1 LAYPTVVY
9 KANDCR
15 FVGGATNSLLIEAV
29 QSLSPEQSTISE
41 SPGLLSMSRG
51 TATEPRMQPLEVPLF
66 VHGQR
71 WPELPHLPKAEQLS
85 RPPQY
90 IADLLVNLYFDQL
103 HYTFPVLHK
112 SHFMARYK
120 YMNST
125 RAVEPPDRRFLSVFF
140 AICACASSLLPSDG
154 KYSRFPGL
162 DYYEKALLL
171 HFASH
176 GEASLE
182 GVQCLALLGMCS
194 AGWNTL
200 TQSWN
205 YAGRAVRA
213 AQDLGIH
220 LSSLVNHDVPLHLMT
235 TTDQSRHPARELT

>member
-1 LAYPTVVY
+1 M
-9 KANDCR
+9 
-15 FVGGATNSLLIEAV
+15 
-29 QSLSPEQSTISE
+29 LSV
-41 SPGLLSMSRG
+41 SRG
-51 TATEPRMQPLEVPLF
+51 TANESNNPPLEVPLF

-71 WPELPHLPKAEQLS
+71 WPELPHLPKADQLS

-103 HYTFPVLHK
+103 HYTLPVLHK
-112 SHFMARYK
+112 PHFLARYK
-120 YMNST
+120 CLNSSKSP
-125 RAVEPPDRRFLSVFF
+125 EHLDKRFLSVFF
-140 AICACASSLLPSDG
+140 AVCACAASLLPSDG
-154 KYSRFPGL
+154 KSARFPGL
-162 DYYEKALLL
+162 DYYEKSLLL
-171 HFASH
+171 HYASH

-182 GVQCLALLGMCS
+182 GVQCLALLAMCS

-220 LSSLVNHDVPLHLMT
+220 LSSLVGSASRCQANNMLFAELNTDVGPRRGPRPGGYGQAANIKTNMVERLYAGSVSIGDSLSNRT
-235 TTDQSRHPARELT
+235 L

>member
-1 LAYPTVVY
+1 M
-9 KANDCR
+9 
-15 FVGGATNSLLIEAV
+15 
-29 QSLSPEQSTISE
+29 LSV
-41 SPGLLSMSRG
+41 SRG
-51 TATEPRMQPLEVPLF
+51 TANESNNPPLEVPLF

-71 WPELPHLPKAEQLS
+71 WPELPHLPKADQLS

-103 HYTFPVLHK
+103 HYTLPVLHK
-112 SHFMARYK
+112 PHFLARYK
-120 YMNST
+120 SLNSPKSP
-125 RAVEPPDRRFLSVFF
+125 EHPDKRFLSVFF
-140 AICACASSLLPSDG
+140 AVCACAASLLPSDG
-154 KYSRFPGL
+154 KSARFPGL
-162 DYYEKALLL
+162 DYYEKSLLL
-171 HFASH
+171 HYASH

-182 GVQCLALLGMCS
+182 GVQCLALLAMCS

-220 LSSLVNHDVPLHLMT
+220 LSSLVSSARYCPKQILLSLLNWIQMSGPDEDLDPAAMVR
-235 TTDQSRHPARELT
+235 QQISRRIWWSVYTLDR